1 MNAPLD
7 SALALAPRYRTRV
20 GGGTALAARFG
31 RQIPA
36 ELRGAKDPVGE
47 SWELCDFPAPTAGSP
62 DDGSARSAVAAGPLP
77 GTTLAQLRQTR
88 GRELMGDLPVNPA
101 TGGFPLLLK
110 YLDAAAALDLPPS
123 AIPVFKLGIHP
134 QRDQPCAVAEA

>member
-47 SWELCDFPAPTAGSP
+47 SWELCDFK
-62 DDGSARSAVAAGPLP
+62 DRSANGTSASVGRAAR
-77 GTTLAQLRQTR
+77 TMRSNR
-88 GRELMGDLPVNPA
+88 R
-101 TGGFPLLLK
+101 
-110 YLDAAAALDLPPS
+110 S
-123 AIPVFKLGIHP
+123 
-134 QRDQPCAVAEA
+134 